1 MSRKNTG
8 VWKAI
13 QSMCEMQKI
22 NEDALYQKSK
32 MLLTIYRR
40 VCWSTIGRADAV
52 AEEIC
57 YYCGSDLDG
66 ALLYLETFALD
77 EQRNRFEERIKT
89 LFDSRWMM
97 EMVEGA
103 MVRVKEFPDGGELF
117 FDILNKAYLWKNKY
131 TESEMLEILNIERS
145 RFYDRKKEAIMVFG
159 LALWGAE
166 LPKVKGFLKETDEV
180 MEVECTT

>member
-66 ALLYLETFALD
+66 ALLYLETFAPD

-89 LFDSRWMM
+89 LFDSR
-97 EMVEGA
+97 
-103 MVRVKEFPDGGELF
+103 
-117 FDILNKAYLWKNKY
+117 
-131 TESEMLEILNIERS
+131 
-145 RFYDRKKEAIMVFG
+145 
-159 LALWGAE
+159 
-166 LPKVKGFLKETDEV
+166 
-180 MEVECTT
+180 